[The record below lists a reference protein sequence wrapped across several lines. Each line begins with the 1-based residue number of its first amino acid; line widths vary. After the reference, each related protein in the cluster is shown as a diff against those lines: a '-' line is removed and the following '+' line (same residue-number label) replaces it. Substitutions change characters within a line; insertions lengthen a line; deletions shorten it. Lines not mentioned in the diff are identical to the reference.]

1 MTQDSANYTK
11 NHKGIQIFT
20 PKSFEGTEMETKMED
35 LRQSIQDRLR
45 KEGIKELFNV
55 QRFTYKVF
63 LEGLEIIVK

>member
-1 MTQDSANYTK
+1 
-11 NHKGIQIFT
+11 
-20 PKSFEGTEMETKMED
+20 METKMED